1 MQRPD
6 DIRSVVHTLLAS
18 PKRPEMPF
26 QAADGGPASTG
37 ALSLSD
43 TQANAL
49 RDLQNTLYENGI
61 DTNASEIAQALLHAL
76 VRRPALC
83 RGLLAAYLT
92 EA

>member
-1 MQRPD
+1 M
-6 DIRSVVHTLLAS
+6 VHTLLAS
-18 PKRPEMPF
+18 PKRPETPF
-26 QAADGGPASTG
+26 QAVEGVSATTA
-37 ALSLSD
+37 ALSLSE

-61 DTNASEIAQALLHAL
+61 DTNASEIAEALLHAL